1 MGQNLQIRISSS
13 ADLSGFKATTGSI
26 DQMAAR
32 GNIANQVFGSIKAA
46 ASGNIQGLLGVASAV
61 KSVASAFR
69 SLSGVQLMMG
79 GIGLAL
85 AALQVAYSYWQEKQ
99 EAAAKKAEELGQRLD
114 RQRDMLRQL
123 VTAQQKEV
131 FTIDAETAALKNLGE
146 AYDTASARADK
157 LSTAREKLAAI
168 KTDLKLA
175 TLDQQENQAIAAN
188 PENAAAISRDYAVR
202 RMNTIQIAAQEE
214 NAAQQSDVVKK
225 LALAEQAKSDLVA
238 QQATAP
244 AVLKAK
250 EKLDATKK
258 ALVGKNAPEARVKA
272 SEQEAEYNKL
282 AKDEQARQDQIAKT
296 LQVRQ
301 AETDELN
308 RQLEIL
314 KAESVLSGE
323 QFTAQSDK
331 LARENAAASA
341 EEFNSAWDKKEKET
355 ARTTKQA
362 LEDRADV
369 MKEKLAAAQDMPVQ
383 EAMDNATKLADQA
396 AYAQRMIL
404 DPQFRKSEEER
415 VKQKEKNEDDIQKRA
430 ERARK
435 AKALGATGKHLDAA
449 IAAGDLALSAKAA
462 KKEADNLAKKQAKDI
477 AATAASIR
485 NVEALLKQNLTLGGT
500 SAGGVY

>member
-1 MGQNLQIRISSS
+1 
-13 ADLSGFKATTGSI
+13 
-26 DQMAAR
+26 
-32 GNIANQVFGSIKAA
+32 
-46 ASGNIQGLLGVASAV
+46 
-61 KSVASAFR
+61 
-69 SLSGVQLMMG
+69 
-79 GIGLAL
+79 
-85 AALQVAYSYWQEKQ
+85 
-99 EAAAKKAEELGQRLD
+99 
-114 RQRDMLRQL
+114 
-123 VTAQQKEV
+123 
-131 FTIDAETAALKNLGE
+131 
-146 AYDTASARADK
+146 
-157 LSTAREKLAAI
+157 
-168 KTDLKLA
+168 
-175 TLDQQENQAIAAN
+175 
-188 PENAAAISRDYAVR
+188 
-202 RMNTIQIAAQEE
+202 MNTIQIAAQEE